1 MSKQIRVA
9 GAAGRPVLAPAG
21 QPAGRPG
28 PGPAGPRWAGR
39 ISLRAWSAFDRRF
52 FKLAAI
58 PAFLVVFL
66 VTVIPLVSGLGLSF
80 STISSTHN
88 GILPATLGN
97 YRELITDPV
106 THTVL
111 LNTLI
116 FVVLAVTLEIIFGL
130 LLAVLLAQKYRAMTV
145 FRVIFLLPLTVASV
159 AAAISWGAL
168 LNTSQGWVN
177 YFLGLVGLPQPNWL
191 ASPTAA
197 MPSVVIADMWT
208 GVPVVA
214 VIVLA
219 ALIAAP
225 IDPIEAAMVDGASA
239 WQRFRYVTFPA
250 IRPALVLAALLRTV
264 AAFQQFALFQI
275 LTGGGP
281 GLDTTVIN
289 YYVYQQTI
297 VYNNIGYGAALGVLL
312 LVVMAVPLLVLFALS
327 KRR

>member
-21 QPAGRPG
+21 QPGRPG
-28 PGPAGPRWAGR
+28 PGPAGPRWVGR

-52 FKLAAI
+52 FKLAAM

>member
-1 MSKQIRVA
+1 LT
-9 GAAGRPVLAPAG
+9 RPEGIPALAQEPGIPLATV
-21 QPAGRPG
+21 AGRPG
-28 PGPAGPRWAGR
+28 PGLDGPRWAGR

-58 PAFLVVFL
+58 PAFLLVFL

-80 STISSTHN
+80 STMSSTHN

-97 YRELITDPV
+97 YRQLFTDPV

-116 FVVLAVTLEIIFGL
+116 FVVLAVTLEIGFGL
-130 LLAVLLAQKYRAMTV
+130 LLAVLLAQKYRPMTV

-191 ASPTAA
+191 ASPAAA

-312 LVVMAVPLLVLFALS
+312 LVVMAVPLLALFTLS
-327 KRR
+327 SRR

>member
-21 QPAGRPG
+21 QPGGRPR
-28 PGPAGPRWAGR
+28 PRPARPRWAGR